1 MLILWRVNVLL
12 EQKIRDVMPAVCLKT
27 PRVAF
32 REDHCI
38 LFRGVGRCWK
48 VMEEFSMGF
57 GGDFLLEDFF
67 TPPKF
72 NMEPENDGFQKE
84 SSFPGVDFQ
93 VPC

>member
-1 MLILWRVNVLL
+1 M
-12 EQKIRDVMPAVCLKT
+12 
-27 PRVAF
+27 
-32 REDHCI
+32 
-38 LFRGVGRCWK
+38 
-48 VMEEFSMGF
+48 MEEFSMGF